1 MTFTR
6 RKIIQGMGAGLAM
19 AATRSWASTELK
31 LGTKQLQTLSD
42 GHLSLPADFIFGPM
56 DKQALAPVLAD
67 YGIAS
72 GDPLTP
78 EINVTLM
85 RDGDNLIVFDTGS
98 GSDFQS
104 SAGQLVDALD
114 AAGIAPEDV
123 THVVFTHCHPD
134 HLWGVLDAFDDPL
147 FSNAQHLMGQG
158 EWEYWFNPETV
169 NMIADNRI
177 TQAVGARRRMQV
189 LEEKMTLFGDGEEI
203 LPGVAARASFG
214 HSPGHMSFEIR
225 DGSNSVMILGDAVN
239 NHHVSFAQPGWQT
252 GADQDPET
260 AAKTRLTLLDQM
272 AHEKM
277 SLIGYHLPDGGMGH
291 AERSGDGF
299 RYVAGVS

>member
-1 MTFTR
+1 MFTR
-6 RKIIQGMGAGLAM
+6 RKIIQGMGAALAL
-19 AATRSWASTELK
+19 AATRSWASTEMT

-42 GHLSLPADFIFGPM
+42 GHLSLPADFIFGPI
-56 DKQALAPVLAD
+56 DKQALAPILAD
-67 YGIAS
+67 YGIAA

-85 RDGDNLIVFDTGS
+85 RDGGNLILFDTGS
-98 GSDFQS
+98 GPDFQS
-104 SAGQLVDALD
+104 NAGQLVDALE
-114 AAGIAPEDV
+114 AAGITPEDV

-134 HLWGVLDAFDDPL
+134 HLWGVLDDFDDPL
-147 FSNAQHLMGQG
+147 FYNAQHLMGQG

-169 NMIADNRI
+169 NMIADNRV

-189 LEEKMTLFGDGEEI
+189 LEEQMTLFGDGEEI

-239 NHHVSFAQPGWQT
+239 NHHVSFAQPGWQI

-260 AAKTRLTLLDQM
+260 AAKTRRTLLDQIT
-272 AHEKM
+272 HEKM
-277 SLIGYHLPDGGMGH
+277 KLIGYHFPDGGMGH
-291 AERSGDGF
+291 AERNGDGY
-299 RYVAGVS
+299 RYIAGGR